1 MDFLRF
7 IPWIIGVILIA
18 VLLIGG
24 YEYLSIL
31 QSISGRPG
39 SKALTPGKWFV
50 IALVALAFIAFA
62 ALFLVSLLNI

>member
-18 VLLIGG
+18 ILLIGG

-31 QSISGRPG
+31 QSINGHPG
-39 SKALTPGKWFV
+39 SKTLTPGKWFV

-62 ALFLVSLLNI
+62 VLFLVSLLNI